1 MDLGGRPVC
10 ASANLLSTRM
20 PWTRKFAEPI
30 TLKDGRTIA
39 TLGEAREM
47 MLSVPPYH
55 RQGAVWRYAAEL
67 LDEAAADR
75 ASVVEVEEILWR
87 GLRTAG
93 LI

>member
-1 MDLGGRPVC
+1 
-10 ASANLLSTRM
+10 M

-47 MLSVPPYH
+47 MLSVPPNH
-55 RQGAVWRYAAEL
+55 RQGAVWRYVAEL

-75 ASVVEVEEILWR
+75 ASVAEVEDMLLR
-87 GLRTAG
+87 GLTEAG